1 MKFQTSCILI
11 SFLLFSSMVSTAQEA
26 AAIDSL
32 KAAIAK
38 ASSVE
43 EKIDLTD
50 ELSKVVMNVSPK
62 DAEQYG
68 QKLIAIAEESRNR
81 KLMFKAYLSNG
92 DRCSYMANQ
101 KAYSDRAIE
110 FMNKA
115 LTLARENKM
124 EEEVGAAQLHLTA
137 VYLMIPDNDKALS
150 NVTQAFSL
158 LSTLNNDSLKAEAHN
173 AYGEVYLARNE
184 KILALRNFFSGLR
197 IAEEIKNQT
206 VIKNCYLYLADF
218 YAKIDDNDKAIDYLN
233 MAYHQLD
240 KLTGKN
246 IPYQRVV
253 LLNSIGNR
261 YAAKKNYEIAISYY
275 NSSIKKADSLKFS
288 TLKIPGYISLLNQ
301 YLEKNEP
308 QNALEYLNS
317 PSGVEMKKF
326 IGNFG
331 MASMIDMAY
340 GITYRELGRF
350 DSARYYFEKAKP
362 DFETSNNENNKVNFY
377 RHLAVF
383 YKKSGDKKNAI
394 DYFLKVKEIAERNDQ
409 LEYVKAAAKNLDSL
423 YAASG
428 NLQQSG
434 VYKGIYYQY
443 KDSIEVL
450 NKEKELVQVEAGD
463 ELQRQTRLEKE
474 KEESKKRRNNIQY
487 IGIVIGIIT
496 LFVSLVLL
504 GMFKVSAGL
513 LKAIGFFVFLML
525 FEFIFLVFKKNIYSI
540 THGEPWK
547 DLAFMIALAALLVPL
562 HHWLE
567 HKVLHYLTSH
577 NRLTSA
583 GLHIKN
589 KLFRRIKKEQH

>member
-1 MKFQTSCILI
+1 MKIYPLVILI
-11 SFLLFSSMVSTAQEA
+11 GLLFFISIASNAQEA
-26 AAIDSL
+26 AAIDSI
-32 KAAIAK
+32 KVAIAK
-38 ASSVE
+38 ASTIE
-43 EKIDLTD
+43 EKVELTD
-50 ELSKVVMNVSPK
+50 ELSRMVMNVNPK

-81 KLMFKAYLSNG
+81 KLMFRAYLSNG

-115 LTLARENKM
+115 LNLARENKM
-124 EEEVGAAQLHLTA
+124 EEQVGIAQLHLTS
-137 VYLMIPDNDKALS
+137 VYLMLPDNDKALS
-150 NVTQAFSL
+150 TVTQASSL
-158 LSTLNNDSLKAEAHN
+158 LSTLNNDSLKAEAFN
-173 AYGEVYLARNE
+173 AYGEVYLAKNE
-184 KILALRNFFSGLR
+184 KKLALSNFFSGLR
-197 IAEEIKNQT
+197 IAEEIKNESL
-206 VIKNCYLYLADF
+206 IKNCYLYLADF
-218 YAKIDDNDKAIDYLN
+218 YAKIDNNDKSLDYLYN
-233 MAYHQLD
+233 AYHQLD
-240 KLTGKN
+240 KLTGKDV
-246 IPYQRVV
+246 PYQKVV

-261 YAAKKNYEIAISYY
+261 YAAKKNYDIAISYY
-275 NSSIKKADSLKFS
+275 NKSIKKADSLKFS

-331 MASMIDMAY
+331 MSSMIDMAY

-362 DFETSNNENNKVNFY
+362 VFETGNNESNKVNFY

-394 DYFLKVKEIAERNDQ
+394 NYFLKVKELAERNDQ

-428 NLQQSG
+428 NMQQSG
-434 VYKGIYYQY
+434 IYKGVYYQY
-443 KDSIEVL
+443 KDSIETL
-450 NKEKELVQVEAGD
+450 NKKKELEVAEAGD
-463 ELQRQTRLEKE
+463 VAQRQTRLDKE
-474 KEESKKRRNNIQY
+474 KEENKKRRNNIQY
-487 IGIVIGIIT
+487 IGIVIGIIA

-513 LKAIGFFVFLML
+513 IKATGFFVFIML
-525 FEFIFLVFKKNIYSI
+525 FEFIFLLLKKNIYSI

-589 KLFRRIKKEQH
+589 KLFRRIKKEGH